1 MNSILTSDQLA
12 ALRRLDTC
20 KVSNAIES
28 FEVRLR
34 NEGFADATIR
44 CMFDRLP
51 PMVGYAVT
59 TRVRTS
65 VPPMG
70 GANYHDR
77 TDWWNYLL
85 TIPAPRVVVVQDV
98 DQRPGLGSLIG
109 EVHANILIALG
120 CVGLVTN
127 GAVRD
132 LNALES
138 TGFQFFAGNVAV
150 SHAYAHIFEFGSP
163 VEVGGLKIQP
173 GDLVH
178 GDRHGVLIIPK
189 EIAEE
194 IPAVAATQYEKERK
208 VIGLCRSPDF
218 SVEKLR
224 EVIKELG

>member
-1 MNSILTSDQLA
+1 
-12 ALRRLDTC
+12 
-20 KVSNAIES
+20 
-28 FEVRLR
+28 
-34 NEGFADATIR
+34 
-44 CMFDRLP
+44 MFDHLP
-51 PMVGYAVT
+51 PMVGHAVT

-70 GANYHDR
+70 GDNYHDR

-98 DQRPGLGSLIG
+98 DQRPGLGSFIG

-138 TGFQFFAGNVAV
+138 SGFQFFAGNVGV

-163 VEVGGLKIQP
+163 VEVGGLKIKP
-173 GDLVH
+173 GDLLH
-178 GDRHGVLIIPK
+178 GDRHGVLSIPP
-189 EIAEE
+189 EIAAE
-194 IPAVAATQYEKERK
+194 IPAVAAAQYERERK
-208 VIGLCRSPDF
+208 VIGLCRAPNF

-224 EVIKELG
+224 EVIRDLG

>member
-1 MNSILTSDQLA
+1 MNSSLTSEQLA

-20 KVSNAIES
+20 KVANAIET
-28 FEVRLR
+28 FGVRLR
-34 NEGFADATIR
+34 NEGFADSSLR
-44 CMFDRLP
+44 CMFEQLP

-70 GANYHDR
+70 GDNYHDR

-98 DQRPGLGSLIG
+98 ETKPGLGSLVG
-109 EVHANILIALG
+109 EVHANILNALG

-132 LNALES
+132 LNAIES
-138 TGFQFFAGNVAV
+138 TGFQFFAGHVAV
-150 SHAYAHIFEFGSP
+150 SHAYAHIFEFGSA

-173 GDLVH
+173 GDLLH
-178 GDRHGVLIIPK
+178 GDRHGVLSIPK
-189 EIAEE
+189 EIAAD
-194 IPAVAATQYEKERK
+194 IPAVAAAQYEKERK
-208 VIGLCRSPDF
+208 VIGLCRSPNF

-224 EVIKELG
+224 EVIRELG